1 MKISAIASILA
12 FVATPL
18 SAFATTYS
26 CTVDANFT
34 LYQDDDFNPIYP
46 STSEK
51 DSAAA
56 TLQSSYDALEHTDTN
71 HDFDMSSI
79 SVTDFTQT
87 TSNNT
92 NLRAGSGAAHYFDA
106 VLKSTSSV
114 ACNLCGSWDDDDAA
128 GAALETADWLA
139 ESHTRWVANFCVE
152 LNDLE
157 DDIFNDMCSECT
169 ITLVCTIDTLRNNE
183 DEIEVIKIH
192 EVEAAMKNEDIE
204 MEVDASRH

>member
-12 FVATPL
+12 FVSTPL
-18 SAFATTYS
+18 SAFAATYT
-26 CTVDANFT
+26 CDVNAGFK
-34 LYQDDDFNPIYP
+34 LYQDDDENPTYP
-46 STSEK
+46 NTTEK
-51 DSAAA
+51 DLAAT
-56 TLQSSYDALEHTDTN
+56 TLQSSYDALEHTNTN
-71 HDFDMSSI
+71 HDFDMSGI
-79 SVTDFTQT
+79 TVTDFTQT
-87 TSNNT
+87 NSTRTNNNYK
-92 NLRAGSGAAHYFDA
+92 NLRAGNNFDA
-106 VLKSTSSV
+106 ILKSTSSV

-157 DDIFNDMCSECT
+157 NIFENACSECT
-169 ITLVCTIDTLRNNE
+169 ITLSCTLDTLRNNE